1 MQHMS
6 AYKAIIGSDSGLSP
20 ILRQFLLG
28 ANVGLLTNLTPR
40 EIFNDTLIETQKCSF
55 WKKKMHRK
63 VLSVEWQPF
72 CLRLKVLTHCC
83 KAAKTKS
90 VEDTYSRN
98 VGFFDA
104 GDGIFCL

>member
-20 ILRQFLLG
+20 ILRQFLLE

-72 CLRLKVLTHCC
+72 CLRLKSVDSLLQGC
-83 KAAKTKS
+83 K
-90 VEDTYSRN
+90 D
-98 VGFFDA
+98 
-104 GDGIFCL
+104 